1 VSYSPVI
8 EPFDEQRCS
17 AEFHATGQ
25 RCRRRVHEP
34 EMTRMEGGKQIPRY
48 RHVTDPAEHSGSAA
62 DADSLFTVWE
72 EYPDD

>member
-1 VSYSPVI
+1 
-8 EPFDEQRCS
+8 
-17 AEFHATGQ
+17 
-25 RCRRRVHEP
+25 
-34 EMTRMEGGKQIPRY
+34 MTRMEGGKQIPRY